1 MSDSKLEETVWIV
14 TDDTLEVPIEGKR
27 GWGEEVQQRV
37 LAAKKISVT
46 ELETRMSH
54 FLGVVNRLFC
64 QAEAQAA
71 QLPTAK
77 PGMKLDE
84 IELAIEI
91 TGGGEIK
98 LIAGGKAEAKGAIKL
113 KFKRVS

>member
-1 MSDSKLEETVWIV
+1 MSDSQLEETIWIV
-14 TDDTLEVPIEGKR
+14 TDDTLEVPVEGKR

-37 LAAKKISVT
+37 LAARKISVT
-46 ELETRMSH
+46 ELETRMGH
-54 FLGVVNRLFC
+54 FLGVVNRLFSR
-64 QAEAQAA
+64 AEAEAA
-71 QLPTAK
+71 QVPTMK
-77 PGMKLDE
+77 PKMQLEE

-113 KFKRVS
+113 KFKRVV

>member
-1 MSDSKLEETVWIV
+1 MSDSKLEETLWIV

-37 LAAKKISVT
+37 LAAKKISVI

-54 FLGVVNRLFC
+54 FLGVVNRLFR
-64 QAEAQAA
+64 QAEAQAE
-71 QLPTAK
+71 QLPMAK
-77 PGMKLDE
+77 PGMQLDE

>member
-1 MSDSKLEETVWIV
+1 MSDPISEETLWVV
-14 TDDTLEVPIEGKR
+14 TDDTLEVPLEGKR

-37 LAAKKISVT
+37 LAARKISVT

-54 FLGVVNRLFC
+54 FLSVVNRLFS

-71 QLPTAK
+71 QVATAK
-77 PGMKLDE
+77 PKMQLDE

-91 TGGGEIK
+91 TGSGEVK

>member
-1 MSDSKLEETVWIV
+1 MSDSKLEETIWIV

-37 LAAKKISVT
+37 LAARKISVT

-54 FLGVVNRLFC
+54 FLGVVNRLFN